1 MSLHLNDAREIE
13 EAFLWL
19 NKYWNKPTEPILYD
33 ATSMEEALSLLD
45 EYKAEA
51 KIMAGG
57 VDLIGL
63 MKNKVISP
71 MALVNIKAIPLLN
84 HISESSD
91 GLEIGAL
98 TLIRDI
104 ERSALIRGGFP
115 LLAETAQS
123 IGSPQIRNMATMGGN
138 LCQEVRCWYY
148 RRSPLTGISYDCR
161 RKKEDGVCYAVNGE
175 NENHAIFGEG
185 ECFAVNPS
193 DMATAL
199 LSLGAK
205 IRVVSPEGGR
215 TIPIEEFYS
224 NLGNVLESN
233 EIITGIQ
240 VPKGKGDTRQRYLK
254 FRIRKAIDFPMV
266 SVAVAVTL
274 DGNVVSHI
282 KIALGGVSS
291 IPYQAVKAEKFLKG
305 ESLTETAA
313 EEAAEASVSDAL
325 PLSKNGHKVPIA
337 KTLVKR
343 ALLSIREE

>member
-1 MSLHLNDAREIE
+1 VSLHLNEAREIE
-13 EAFLWL
+13 EAFYWL

-33 ATSMEEALSLLD
+33 ATSMEEALSLFE

-51 KIMAGG
+51 KIIAGG

-71 MALVNIKAIPLLN
+71 KCFVNIKKIPHLDYIL
-84 HISESSD
+84 ETPD
-91 GLEIGAL
+91 GLDIGPL
-98 TLIRDI
+98 TVIRDI

-175 NENHAIFGEG
+175 NENHAILGEG
-185 ECFAVNPS
+185 ECFAVCPS

-199 LSLGAK
+199 LSLDAK
-205 IRVVSPEGGR
+205 IRAVSPQGKR
-215 TIPIEEFYS
+215 IIPIGEFYT
-224 NLGNVLESN
+224 NLGNVLEPN

-240 VPKGKGDTRQRYLK
+240 VPKGKGDTKQRYLK
-254 FRIRKAIDFPMV
+254 FRTRKAIDFSMG
-266 SVAVAVTL
+266 SVAVVIEQDNHAVSSARIT
-274 DGNVVSHI
+274 
-282 KIALGGVSS
+282 LGGVSS

-305 ESLTETAA
+305 ESLTKTVA
-313 EEAAEASVSDAL
+313 EKAAEASVSDAL
-325 PLSKNGHKVPIA
+325 PLSKNGYKVPIA